1 MSLYQINEGDHYA
14 SIMPSPHMGITKLT
28 GTVKFKENCKYDFSN
43 VAPCKNDANKLVGI
57 GYGLWPNSHQIWS
70 IRIGWRFND
79 TGQLIILLYAYVDGQ
94 RVNLKIGTSKSFK
107 VETIYPFEI
116 INDRLNRKAVIK
128 FAEFELSCPFD
139 KEPIAGY
146 ILKPYFGGQCEA
158 PHDMNIELNYN

>member
-28 GTVKFKENCKYDFSN
+28 GTVKVKKNCKYDFSN
-43 VAPCKNDANKLVGI
+43 VAPCKNDANKLIGI
-57 GYGLWPNSHQIWS
+57 GYGLWPDSHHNWS
-70 IRIGWRFND
+70 IRIGWRVNEK
-79 TGQLIILLYAYVDGQ
+79 GKLIILFYTYVNGKI
-94 RVNLKIGTSKSFK
+94 VNIKIGTSFLF
-107 VETIYPFEI
+107 ETEYPFEI
-116 INDRLNRKAVIK
+116 INDRVNKLAIIK
-128 FAEFELSCPFD
+128 FGEFELSCPFD